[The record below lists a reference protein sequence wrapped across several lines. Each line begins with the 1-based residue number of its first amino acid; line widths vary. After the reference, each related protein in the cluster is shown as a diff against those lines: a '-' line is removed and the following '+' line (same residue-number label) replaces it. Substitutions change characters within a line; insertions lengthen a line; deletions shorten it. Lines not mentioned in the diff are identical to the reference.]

1 MKIKNGI
8 SPAILV
14 AATSMLQQ
22 YIPDLTPTNLVAAL
36 KAFETAPDETA
47 KRVTRQGVEKPY
59 TCNEV
64 CELLG
69 VTRSTVG
76 RYLKEGLLRGT
87 RLSPRVFRIDPE
99 SVRAALSSDAAAS
112 AASAP
117 EEI

>member
-36 KAFETAPDETA
+36 KAFETADETA
-47 KRVTRQGVEKPY
+47 KRMTRQSVEKPY

-69 VTRSTVG
+69 VSRSTVG
-76 RYLKEGLLRGT
+76 KYLKEGRLRWV
-87 RLSPRVFRIDPE
+87 RLSPRVTRIDPE
-99 SVRAALSSDAAAS
+99 SVRAALSSGAS
-112 AASAP
+112 AAGKY
-117 EEI
+117 EI

>member
-36 KAFETAPDETA
+36 KAFETADETA
-47 KRVTRQGVEKPY
+47 KRMKRQSVEKPY

-69 VTRSTVG
+69 VSRSTVG
-76 RYLKEGLLRGT
+76 KYLKEGRLRWV
-87 RLSPRVFRIDPE
+87 RLSPRVTRIDPE
-99 SVRAALSSDAAAS
+99 SVRAALAGAVAADAAAS
-112 AASAP
+112 

>member
-36 KAFETAPDETA
+36 KAFETADETA
-47 KRVTRQGVEKPY
+47 KRMTRQSVEKPY

-69 VTRSTVG
+69 VSRSTVG
-76 RYLKEGLLRGT
+76 KYLKEGRLRWV
-87 RLSPRVFRIDPE
+87 RLSPRVTRIDPE

>member
-22 YIPDLTPTNLVAAL
+22 YIPDLTPTKLVAAL

-47 KRVTRQGVEKPY
+47 KRMTRQSVEKPY

-69 VTRSTVG
+69 VSRSTVG
-76 RYLKEGLLRGT
+76 RYLKEGRLRWV
-87 RLSPRVFRIDPE
+87 RLSPRVTRIDPE
-99 SVRAALSSDAAAS
+99 SVRAALAGAADT
-112 AASAP
+112 AP
-117 EEI
+117 EI

>member
-47 KRVTRQGVEKPY
+47 KRMKRQSVEKPY

-69 VTRSTVG
+69 VSRSTVG
-76 RYLKEGLLRGT
+76 KYLKEGRLRWV
-87 RLSPRVFRIDPE
+87 RLSPRVTRIDPE
-99 SVRAALSSDAAAS
+99 SVRAALAGAVAADAAAS
-112 AASAP
+112 

>member
-36 KAFETAPDETA
+36 KAFKTADETA
-47 KRVTRQGVEKPY
+47 KRMTRQSVEKPY

-99 SVRAALSSDAAAS
+99 SVRAALSSGAS

>member
-36 KAFETAPDETA
+36 KAFKTADETA
-47 KRVTRQGVEKPY
+47 KRMTRQSVEKPY

-76 RYLKEGLLRGT
+76 RYLKEGLLRGV
-87 RLSPRVFRIDPE
+87 RLSPRVTRIDPE
-99 SVRAALSSDAAAS
+99 SVRAALSGAE
-112 AASAP
+112 AP

>member
-36 KAFETAPDETA
+36 KAFETADETA
-47 KRVTRQGVEKPY
+47 KRMKRQSVEKPY

-69 VTRSTVG
+69 VSRSTVG
-76 RYLKEGLLRGT
+76 KYLKEGRLRWV
-87 RLSPRVFRIDPE
+87 RLSPRVTRIDPE
-99 SVRAALSSDAAAS
+99 SVRAALSSAAS
-112 AASAP
+112 AA
-117 EEI
+117 EKYEI

>member
-36 KAFETAPDETA
+36 KAFKTADETA
-47 KRVTRQGVEKPY
+47 KRMTRQSVEKPY

-99 SVRAALSSDAAAS
+99 SVRAALAGAVAAD
-112 AASAP
+112 AP
-117 EEI
+117 EEGEVE

>member
-69 VTRSTVG
+69 VSRSTVG
-76 RYLKEGLLRGT
+76 KYLKEGRLRWV
-87 RLSPRVFRIDPE
+87 RLSPRVTRIDPE
-99 SVRAALSSDAAAS
+99 SVRAALSSAAS
-112 AASAP
+112 AAAP
-117 EEI
+117 EI

>member
-8 SPAILV
+8 SPALLV

-36 KAFETAPDETA
+36 KAFETADETA
-47 KRVTRQGVEKPY
+47 KRMTRQSVEKPY

-69 VTRSTVG
+69 VSRSTVG
-76 RYLKEGLLRGT
+76 KYLKEGRLRWV
-87 RLSPRVFRIDPE
+87 RLSPRVTRIDPE
-99 SVRAALSSDAAAS
+99 SVRAALAGAVAADAAAS
-112 AASAP
+112 

>member
-47 KRVTRQGVEKPY
+47 KRMTRQSVEKPY

-76 RYLKEGLLRGT
+76 RYLKEGRLRGV
-87 RLSPRVFRIDPE
+87 RLSPRVTRIDPE
-99 SVRAALSSDAAAS
+99 SVRAALSSGAS

>member
-36 KAFETAPDETA
+36 KAFKTADETA
-47 KRVTRQGVEKPY
+47 KRMTHQSVEKPY

-87 RLSPRVFRIDPE
+87 RLSPRVTRIDPE
-99 SVRAALSSDAAAS
+99 SVRAALAGAVAADAAAS
-112 AASAP
+112 

>member
-36 KAFETAPDETA
+36 KAFETTPDETS
-47 KRVTRQGVEKPY
+47 KRVTRQSVEKPY
-59 TCNEV
+59 TCKEV

-76 RYLKEGLLRGT
+76 RYLKEGRLRGV
-87 RLSPRVFRIDPE
+87 RLSPRVTRIDPE
-99 SVRAALSSDAAAS
+99 SVRAALSGAE
-112 AASAP
+112 AP
-117 EEI
+117 EAPQI

>member
-36 KAFETAPDETA
+36 KAFKTADETA
-47 KRVTRQGVEKPY
+47 KRMTRQSVEKPY

-76 RYLKEGLLRGT
+76 RYLKEGRLRGV
-87 RLSPRVFRIDPE
+87 RLSPRVTRIDPE
-99 SVRAALSSDAAAS
+99 SVRAALSSGAS

>member
-47 KRVTRQGVEKPY
+47 KRMTRQSVEKPY

-69 VTRSTVG
+69 VSRSTVG
-76 RYLKEGLLRGT
+76 KYLKEGRLRGT
-87 RLSPRVFRIDPE
+87 RISPRVTRIDPE
-99 SVRAALSSDAAAS
+99 SVRAALAGAVAAD
-112 AASAP
+112 AP
-117 EEI
+117 EEGEVE

>member
-36 KAFETAPDETA
+36 KAFKTAPDETA
-47 KRVTRQGVEKPY
+47 KRMTRQSVEKPY

-69 VTRSTVG
+69 VSRSTVG
-76 RYLKEGLLRGT
+76 RYLKEGRLRWV
-87 RLSPRVFRIDPE
+87 RLSPRVTRIDPE
-99 SVRAALSSDAAAS
+99 SVRAALSGAVAADAA
-112 AASAP
+112 AP

>member
-36 KAFETAPDETA
+36 KAFETADETA
-47 KRVTRQGVEKPY
+47 KRMTRQSVEKPY

-69 VTRSTVG
+69 VSRSTVG
-76 RYLKEGLLRGT
+76 KYLKEGRLRGT
-87 RLSPRVFRIDPE
+87 RLSPRVTRIDPE
-99 SVRAALSSDAAAS
+99 SVRAALAGAVAADAA
-112 AASAP
+112 
-117 EEI
+117 EEGEVE

>member
-36 KAFETAPDETA
+36 KAFKTAPDETA
-47 KRVTRQGVEKPY
+47 KRMTRQSVEKPY

-69 VTRSTVG
+69 VSRSTVG
-76 RYLKEGLLRGT
+76 RYLKEGRLRWV
-87 RLSPRVFRIDPE
+87 RLSPRVTRIDPE
-99 SVRAALSSDAAAS
+99 SVRAALSGAVAADAAAS
-112 AASAP
+112 

>member
-36 KAFETAPDETA
+36 KAFKTADETA
-47 KRVTRQGVEKPY
+47 KRMTRQSVEKPY

-76 RYLKEGLLRGT
+76 KYLKEGRLRWV
-87 RLSPRVFRIDPE
+87 RLSPRVTRIDPE
-99 SVRAALSSDAAAS
+99 SVRAALAGAVAAD
-112 AASAP
+112 AP
-117 EEI
+117 EEGEVE

>member
-36 KAFETAPDETA
+36 KAFETADGTA
-47 KRVTRQGVEKPY
+47 KRTRPGVEKPY
-59 TCNEV
+59 TCKEV

-69 VTRSTVG
+69 VTRATVG
-76 RYLKEGLLRGT
+76 KYLKEGRLRGT
-87 RLSPRVFRIDPE
+87 RISPRVTRIDPE
-99 SVRAALSSDAAAS
+99 SVRAALAGAVAAD
-112 AASAP
+112 AP
-117 EEI
+117 EEGEVE

>member
-36 KAFETAPDETA
+36 KAFETADETA
-47 KRVTRQGVEKPY
+47 KRMTRQSVEKPY

-69 VTRSTVG
+69 VSRSTV
-76 RYLKEGLLRGT
+76 RKYLKEGRLRWV
-87 RLSPRVFRIDPE
+87 RLSPRVTRIDPE
-99 SVRAALSSDAAAS
+99 SVRAALSSAAS
-112 AASAP
+112 AA
-117 EEI
+117 EKYEI

>member
-47 KRVTRQGVEKPY
+47 KRMTRQSVEKPY

-69 VTRSTVG
+69 VSRSTVG
-76 RYLKEGLLRGT
+76 KYLKEGRLRWV
-87 RLSPRVFRIDPE
+87 RLSPRVTRIDPE
-99 SVRAALSSDAAAS
+99 SVRAALAGAVAADAAAS
-112 AASAP
+112 

>member
-36 KAFETAPDETA
+36 KAFETADETA
-47 KRVTRQGVEKPY
+47 KRMTRQSVEKPY

-69 VTRSTVG
+69 VSRSTVG
-76 RYLKEGLLRGT
+76 KYLKEGRLRWV
-87 RLSPRVFRIDPE
+87 RLSPRVTRIDPE
-99 SVRAALSSDAAAS
+99 SVRAALSSGAS
-112 AASAP
+112 AAGNMKY
-117 EEI
+117 EI

>member
-36 KAFETAPDETA
+36 KAFETADETA
-47 KRVTRQGVEKPY
+47 KRMKRQSVEKPY

-69 VTRSTVG
+69 V
-76 RYLKEGLLRGT
+76 
-87 RLSPRVFRIDPE
+87 
-99 SVRAALSSDAAAS
+99 
-112 AASAP
+112 
-117 EEI
+117 

>member
-36 KAFETAPDETA
+36 KAFETAADETA
-47 KRVTRQGVEKPY
+47 KRMTRQSVEKPY

-76 RYLKEGLLRGT
+76 RYLKEGRLRGV
-87 RLSPRVFRIDPE
+87 RLSPRVTRIDPE
-99 SVRAALSSDAAAS
+99 SVRAALAGAADT
-112 AASAP
+112 AP
-117 EEI
+117 EI

>member
-1 MKIKNGI
+1 MKIKKGV

-36 KAFETAPDETA
+36 KAFETTPDETA

-69 VTRSTVG
+69 VSRPTVW
-76 RYLKEGLLRGT
+76 RYLKEGRLRGIHI
-87 RLSPRVFRIDPE
+87 SQRVVRIDPE
-99 SVRAALSSDAAAS
+99 SVRAALGGADEV
-112 AASAP
+112 
-117 EEI
+117 EEMKGEAI

>member
-36 KAFETAPDETA
+36 KAFETADETS

-69 VTRSTVG
+69 VTRATVG
-76 RYLKEGLLRGT
+76 KYLKEGRLRGT

-99 SVRAALSSDAAAS
+99 SVRAALSSAAS
-112 AASAP
+112 AAAP
-117 EEI
+117 EI

>member
-36 KAFETAPDETA
+36 KAFKTADETA
-47 KRVTRQGVEKPY
+47 KRMTRQSVEKPY

-87 RLSPRVFRIDPE
+87 RLSPRVTRIDPE
-99 SVRAALSSDAAAS
+99 SVRAALAGAVAADAAAS
-112 AASAP
+112 

>member
-36 KAFETAPDETA
+36 KAFETADETA
-47 KRVTRQGVEKPY
+47 KRMKRQSVEKPY

-69 VTRSTVG
+69 VSRSTVG
-76 RYLKEGLLRGT
+76 KYLKEGRLRSV
-87 RLSPRVFRIDPE
+87 RLSPRVTRIDPE
-99 SVRAALSSDAAAS
+99 SVRAALAGAVAADAAAS
-112 AASAP
+112 

>member
-36 KAFETAPDETA
+36 KAFETADETA
-47 KRVTRQGVEKPY
+47 KRMTRQSVEKPY

-69 VTRSTVG
+69 VTCNQCWLEW
-76 RYLKEGLLRGT
+76 LKMDADGA
-87 RLSPRVFRIDPE
+87 DC
-99 SVRAALSSDAAAS
+99 SD
-112 AASAP
+112 
-117 EEI
+117 ECKD

>member
-47 KRVTRQGVEKPY
+47 KRMTRQSVEKPY

-76 RYLKEGLLRGT
+76 RYLKEGRLRGV
-87 RLSPRVFRIDPE
+87 RLSPRVTRIDPE
-99 SVRAALSSDAAAS
+99 SVRAALSSGAS
-112 AASAP
+112 AAGKY
-117 EEI
+117 EI

>member
-22 YIPDLTPTNLVAAL
+22 YIPDLTPTKLVAAL
-36 KAFETAPDETA
+36 KAFETADETA
-47 KRVTRQGVEKPY
+47 KRMTRQSVEKPY

-76 RYLKEGLLRGT
+76 RYLKEGRLRGV
-87 RLSPRVFRIDPE
+87 RLSPRVTRIDPE
-99 SVRAALSSDAAAS
+99 SVRAALSGAVAADAA
-112 AASAP
+112 AP

>member
-36 KAFETAPDETA
+36 KAFKTADETA
-47 KRVTRQGVEKPY
+47 KRMTRQSVEKPY

-87 RLSPRVFRIDPE
+87 RLSPRVTRIDPE
-99 SVRAALSSDAAAS
+99 SVRAALAGAVAADAA
-112 AASAP
+112 
-117 EEI
+117 EEGEVE

>member
-36 KAFETAPDETA
+36 KAFETADETA
-47 KRVTRQGVEKPY
+47 KRMTRQSVEKPY

-76 RYLKEGLLRGT
+76 RYLKEGRLRGV
-87 RLSPRVFRIDPE
+87 RLSPRVTRIDPE